1 MMQYLESLGTSWD
14 HVGSPKKWWCSI
26 FKKGMLLSRE
36 ANTDVLFIRGQPLRE
51 APQSWVRGPW
61 FGWFGAIPQGE
72 DTHPQLKLNGEGRHL
87 RITRIRGILAF
98 WAGKG
103 DHWDC
108 SSGPEASTLF
118 RAAAVFDR
126 GLFFRFF

>member
-1 MMQYLESLGTSWD
+1 MWD
-14 HVGSPKKWWCSI
+14 HPKSGGVP
-26 FKKGMLLSRE
+26 FSKKECCLA

-51 APQSWVRGPW
+51 APQSWVREPW

-72 DTHPQLKLNGEGRHL
+72 HTDPQLKLNGEGRHL

-118 RAAAVFDR
+118 RAAAVFDG
-126 GLFFRFF
+126 GLFFSFF